1 MISVEQALA
10 NNLSWF
16 EKNNLSGRYC
26 GYSHHPIWGVANHNK
41 LEHSWTY
48 YGIILSNLIL
58 HKKYLSKSF
67 LDRAVE
73 AGNYLCKSQYSSGRF
88 KYTIFEY
95 DDLLDIDITV
105 IHNALP
111 AIALLHLHQ
120 ETKNEKYLKSA
131 EKNITWLFSRLWN
144 GKDLGGCINQ
154 DLSAAEALALLGVIV
169 NKEVYL
175 KRAKILS
182 EWALKYYIPSG
193 KLKGAFIRG
202 KGDENLIIPWY
213 DAKTA
218 LSYYNL
224 SEYLGLKKYEL
235 VAREC
240 ANYLKTQI
248 VDGKMNLRY
257 ILKDNKWELDSD
269 IKLISPIG
277 LAYYLFELLEME
289 FDYAKTLD
297 HIYDDGSFPSA
308 SGYNNEIDTEPIQG
322 WNQYMLLF
330 LSKKATLPLPEP
342 IINPTKEVSF
352 KKFKKFK
359 GKISGKIVGSDVSG
373 YVQLLYFERAIAFSR
388 VLGNEFEIPYSGSYD
403 ALRLVLDRR
412 LKKYIPLVKSYN
424 VLSAPPMKKRSL
436 GMKIDDCLTYFMS
449 LIFDYSLFDYLAKA
463 KFYLRSIYI
472 ARARGKGS

>member
-26 GYSHHPIWGVANHNK
+26 GYSHHPIWGVTNHNK

-48 YGIILSNLIL
+48 YGVILSNLIL
-58 HKKYLSKSF
+58 YKKYLSKSF

-95 DDLLDIDITV
+95 NDLLDIDITV

-111 AIALLHLHQ
+111 AIALLHLYQ

-131 EKNITWLFSRLWN
+131 EKNITWLFSRWWN
-144 GKDLGGCINQ
+144 GKDLGGCVNQ
-154 DLSAAEALALLGVIV
+154 DLSAAEALALLGVIA

-182 EWALKYYIPSG
+182 DWALKYYIPSG

-224 SEYLGLKKYEL
+224 SQYLSLKKYEL

-240 ANYLKTQI
+240 ANYLKSQI
-248 VDGKMNLRY
+248 LDGKMNLRY
-257 ILKDNKWELDSD
+257 ILKDNKWELESD

-289 FDYAKTLD
+289 FDYSKTLD
-297 HIYDDGSFPSA
+297 YIYDDGSFPSA

-342 IINPTKEVSF
+342 IINPRKEISF
-352 KKFKKFK
+352 GARERFKN
-359 GKISGKIVGSDVSG
+359 KISGKIVGSDVSG
-373 YVQLLYFERAIAFSR
+373 YVQLLYLERAIAFSR
-388 VLGNEFEIPYSGSYD
+388 VSGNEFEIPYSGSYD

-412 LKKYIPLVKSYN
+412 LRKYIPSVKSYN
-424 VLSAPPMKKRSL
+424 VLIAPPMKKKSL
-436 GMKIDDCLTYFMS
+436 DMRINDYLTYFMS
-449 LIFDYSLFDYLAKA
+449 LVFDYSLFDNLAKA
-463 KFYLRSIYI
+463 TFCLRSAYKQFPV
-472 ARARGKGS
+472 R